1 MSTSMGF
8 GYGGFGYGGWGP
20 YGGLG
25 GYPMMGTSTGVTYMP
40 YNAGEVE
47 FVGGRVVSWKATKR

>member
-1 MSTSMGF
+1 MGF

-20 YGGLG
+20 YGYGGLG
-25 GYPMMGTSTGVTYMP
+25 GYPMMGTGTAVTYMP